1 MPWQEEAVT
10 RNRDAGK
17 ALILLQ
23 KQNAALRAELG
34 KLNEQLNELIY
45 ETQQKKVGKKVMPQ
59 TDTSKQELDNA
70 NIRLEVYTKELLKVR
85 ARYSKLQDPNYD
97 MGLQQNIST
106 LQAEVQEIEAW
117 LKNAILMKAKREK
130 VLDTVLETGETPEM
144 VRAMLDALS
153 EFKVATAKNMLLERT
168 WASDQKNFQDNSQ
181 KISTLKRE
189 ADKLQTKLARL
200 PPDPDKKLMAQIEEA
215 SKNRAGAEKQLYNV
229 SAKLKVKQTAV
240 EKRLA
245 AVKEQERALAEQ
257 LAQKQEALQV
267 CSQEL
272 SSLHQTAM
280 PSKKPSKHSL
290 PAGLPK
296 MPESKGLFL
305 TENQYSDRDAD
316 YLDEDL
322 DS

>member
-23 KQNAALRAELG
+23 KQNAALRSELG

-70 NIRLEVYTKELLKVR
+70 NMRLEVYTKELRKVR
-85 ARYSKLQDPNYD
+85 ARYTKLQDPNYD
-97 MGLQQNIST
+97 IDLQQNIST
-106 LQAEVQEIEAW
+106 MQAEVQEIEAW
-117 LKNAILMKAKREK
+117 LKNAILLKAKRER
-130 VLDTVLETGETPEM
+130 VLDSVLETGETPEM
-144 VRAMLDALS
+144 VRAMSDAVS

-168 WASDQKNFQDNSQ
+168 WASDQKNFQENYQ
-181 KISTLKRE
+181 KTNTLKRE
-189 ADKLQTKLARL
+189 ADKLQAKLARL
-200 PPDPDKKLMAQIEEA
+200 PPDPDKKLIAQIEEA

-229 SAKLKVKQTAV
+229 SAKLKVKQTAA

-245 AVKEQERALAEQ
+245 AIREQERSLADQ

-272 SSLHQTAM
+272 SSLHQTAL
-280 PSKKPSKHSL
+280 PSKKSSKHT
-290 PAGLPK
+290 LPK
-296 MPESKGLFL
+296 MPESKGLFV

-316 YLDEDL
+316 YFDEDL
-322 DS
+322 GS